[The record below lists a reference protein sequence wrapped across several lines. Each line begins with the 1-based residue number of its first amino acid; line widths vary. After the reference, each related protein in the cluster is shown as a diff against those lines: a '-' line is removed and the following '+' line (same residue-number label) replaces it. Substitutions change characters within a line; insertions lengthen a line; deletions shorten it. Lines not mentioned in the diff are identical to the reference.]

1 MYIYFLLLLYIR
13 VYIYIYLYN
22 IILLYTIIYIVYAS
36 AGRDPVRAGLAYLAF
51 ARLAGT
57 GPNLRKLERLE
68 DVKYEHDD

>member
-1 MYIYFLLLLYIR
+1 MYIYIYLLYIR
-13 VYIYIYLYN
+13 VYISIYVILYYYIY
-22 IILLYTIIYIVYAS
+22 TVYAS

-68 DVKYEHDD
+68 DVKYEHDFF

>member
-1 MYIYFLLLLYIR
+1 
-13 VYIYIYLYN
+13 
-22 IILLYTIIYIVYAS
+22 
-36 AGRDPVRAGLAYLAF
+36 VRAGLAYLAF

>member
-13 VYIYIYLYN
+13 VYIYIYIILYYY
-22 IILLYTIIYIVYAS
+22 ILLYIYIVYAS